1 MQLII
6 IEKKKIK
13 TFFIC
18 REIGSNKKRIEIEG
32 EPVTVT
38 IIEDIYTA
46 ERNVS
51 QVNRI
56 LHSHWLK
63 LIWDKSILFS
73 HWLKLFWNKSFL
85 YSHWLKLFGDKH
97 IRLSQW
103 LKFTLR

>member
-6 IEKKKIK
+6 IDKNNKNL
-13 TFFIC
+13 FIC